1 MFSDGDAGLRFCGGL
16 SAWENY
22 FQNVQLPS
30 LFEGFV
36 LQLHIFYQKERIKAF
51 VFAFKFVFVFVYVF
65 VFVNVEQ
72 LVVQLHIHEQ
82 QEQLAA
88 FSHHQHSKLGHMARQ
103 AAYSC

>member
-1 MFSDGDAGLRFCGGL
+1 MLGDGDAGLRFSGGL

-36 LQLHIFYQKERIKAF
+36 LQLHIFYQKERINAF
-51 VFAFKFVFVFVYVF
+51 VFAFKYVFVIVL

-72 LVVQLHIHEQ
+72 LVVQLHIHQQ

-88 FSHHQHSKLGHMARQ
+88 FSHHQHSKRGHMARQ
-103 AAYSC
+103 PTYTF

>member
-1 MFSDGDAGLRFCGGL
+1 M
-16 SAWENY
+16 
-22 FQNVQLPS
+22 PS

-36 LQLHIFYQKERIKAF
+36 VQLDIYYQKERNDVF
-51 VFAFKFVFVFVYVF
+51 SFAFKFVFVFVYVF

-88 FSHHQHSKLGHMARQ
+88 FSHHQHSKPGHMARQ
-103 AAYSC
+103 ATYSF